1 MQGMTIMK
9 LPRAAGSFA
18 VLALLASGGTAQATN
33 GTAGSTAGST
43 ESSSQSGAVT
53 PPPTEI
59 TITGDPET
67 TPPGGGGPIVLDGD
81 YAVAAGGTRTTA
93 VLGAVTFDPAGTVV
107 GGSLS
112 FIGASGFAPT
122 PAPTPTPTPLT
133 PTAGGT
139 ALTPAAMTSVATTTT
154 GSDPITGDPIGGD
167 GGLPPTDPGGPTDP
181 GTGGGATV
189 TDCSVTGG
197 TYTLAAGG
205 GGEAQLQ
212 LDCGG
217 SALAATW
224 RLFVTGTQGMAV
236 AQQFRAVQLEALPGA
251 LDPEIVDLTLTLR

>member
-1 MQGMTIMK
+1 MTTVK
-9 LPRAAGSFA
+9 LPNATASLA
-18 VLALLASGGTAQATN
+18 VLALLAAGGSAQATN
-33 GTAGSTAGST
+33 GTTGGTVST
-43 ESSSQSGAVT
+43 SQSGVVA

-59 TITGDPET
+59 TITGDPEVA
-67 TPPGGGGPIVLDGD
+67 PPGGGGGGPIVLDGD
-81 YAVAAGGTRTTA
+81 YAVAAGGTPSTA

-112 FIGASGFAPT
+112 FIGAAGF
-122 PAPTPTPTPLT
+122 APTPTPTPT
-133 PTAGGT
+133 PTPPATTGGAT
-139 ALTPAAMTSVATTTT
+139 LVPAVATPSVTTTT
-154 GSDPITGDPIGGD
+154 GGDVVDGGD

-189 TDCSVTGG
+189 TDCTVTGG
-197 TYTLAAGG
+197 SYTLAAG

-212 LDCGG
+212 LDCAG
-217 SALAATW
+217 SAIAATW

-251 LDPEIVDLTLTLR
+251 VNPEIVDLTLTLR

>member
-1 MQGMTIMK
+1 MK
-9 LPRAAGSFA
+9 TAKATVSLA
-18 VLALLASGGTAQATN
+18 VLAIVAASGSALATN
-33 GTAGSTAGST
+33 GTTGGSVST
-43 ESSSQSGAVT
+43 SQSGVVT

-59 TITGDPET
+59 TITGDPGVV
-67 TPPGGGGPIVLDGD
+67 PPGGGGGGGPIALDGD

-112 FIGASGFAPT
+112 VIGAPGVA
-122 PAPTPTPTPLT
+122 PAPTPTPEPTPPATTGGATLIPAVAT
-133 PTAGGT
+133 PT
-139 ALTPAAMTSVATTTT
+139 VTTTT
-154 GSDPITGDPIGGD
+154 GGDVIGGGVIGGGVIGGD
-167 GGLPPTDPGGPTDP
+167 DGLPPTDPGGPTDL

-189 TDCSVTGG
+189 TDCTVTGG
-197 TYTLAAGG
+197 SYTLAAGG

-217 SALAATW
+217 SALAVTW
-224 RLFVTGTQGMAV
+224 RLFVSGTQGMAV

-251 LDPEIVDLTLTLR
+251 VDAEIVDLTLTLR

>member
-1 MQGMTIMK
+1 MK
-9 LPRAAGSFA
+9 LAKATRSLA
-18 VLALLASGGTAQATN
+18 VLAMLAASGSAQATN
-33 GTAGSTAGST
+33 GTAGGTVST
-43 ESSSQSGAVT
+43 SQSGVVT

-59 TITGDPET
+59 TITGDPEVV
-67 TPPGGGGPIVLDGD
+67 PPGGGGGPIVLDGD
-81 YAVAAGGTRTTA
+81 YAVAAGGTRSTA

-112 FIGASGFAPT
+112 FIGASGFAP
-122 PAPTPTPTPLT
+122 APTPTPEPTPPATVGGATLT
-133 PTAGGT
+133 P
-139 ALTPAAMTSVATTTT
+139 VATPTVTATT
-154 GSDPITGDPIGGD
+154 GGDLVGGD
-167 GGLPPTDPGGPTDP
+167 DGLPPTDPGGPTDP

-189 TDCSVTGG
+189 TDCTVTGG
-197 TYTLAAGG
+197 SYTLAAGG

-251 LDPEIVDLTLTLR
+251 VDAEVVDLTLTLR

>member
-1 MQGMTIMK
+1 MTTVK
-9 LPRAAGSFA
+9 LPNATASLA
-18 VLALLASGGTAQATN
+18 VLALLAAGGSAQATN
-33 GTAGSTAGST
+33 GTTGGTVST
-43 ESSSQSGAVT
+43 SQSGVVA

-59 TITGDPET
+59 TITGDPEVV
-67 TPPGGGGPIVLDGD
+67 PPGGGGGGPIVLDGD
-81 YAVAAGGTRTTA
+81 YAVAAGGTPSTA

-112 FIGASGFAPT
+112 FIGAAGL
-122 PAPTPTPTPLT
+122 APTPTPTPT
-133 PTAGGT
+133 PTPPATTGGAT
-139 ALTPAAMTSVATTTT
+139 LVPAVATPSVTTTT
-154 GSDPITGDPIGGD
+154 GGDVVDGGD

-189 TDCSVTGG
+189 TDCTVTGG
-197 TYTLAAGG
+197 SYTLAAGG

-212 LDCGG
+212 LDCAG

-251 LDPEIVDLTLTLR
+251 VNPEIVDLTLTLR

>member
-1 MQGMTIMK
+1 MQRMTIMK
-9 LPRAAGSFA
+9 LPRAASSLA
-18 VLALLASGGTAQATN
+18 VLALLASAGTAQATN
-33 GTAGSTAGST
+33 GTAGSTEST
-43 ESSSQSGAVT
+43 SQSGAVT

-81 YAVAAGGTRTTA
+81 YAVAAGGTPSTA

-122 PAPTPTPTPLT
+122 PTPTPTPTP
-133 PTAGGT
+133 PATAGGAT
-139 ALTPAAMTSVATTTT
+139 LVPAVATPSVTTTT
-154 GSDPITGDPIGGD
+154 GGDVVDGGD

-189 TDCSVTGG
+189 TDCTVTGG
-197 TYTLAAGG
+197 SYTLAAGG

-212 LDCGG
+212 LDCAG

-236 AQQFRAVQLEALPGA
+236 AQQFRAVQLEALPSA
-251 LDPEIVDLTLTLR
+251 VNAEIVDLTLTLR

>member
-1 MQGMTIMK
+1 
-9 LPRAAGSFA
+9 
-18 VLALLASGGTAQATN
+18 V
-33 GTAGSTAGST
+33 
-43 ESSSQSGAVT
+43 VT

-59 TITGDPET
+59 TITGDPEVV
-67 TPPGGGGPIVLDGD
+67 PPGGGGGGGGPIVLDGD

-112 FIGASGFAPT
+112 FIGASGFAP
-122 PAPTPTPTPLT
+122 APTPTPEPTPPATVGGATLSPAVAT
-133 PTAGGT
+133 PT
-139 ALTPAAMTSVATTTT
+139 VTTTT
-154 GSDPITGDPIGGD
+154 GGDVVGGD
-167 GGLPPTDPGGPTDP
+167 GGLPPADPGGPTDP

-189 TDCSVTGG
+189 TDCTVTGG
-197 TYTLAAGG
+197 SYTLAAGG

-251 LDPEIVDLTLTLR
+251 VDAEIVDLTLTLR

>member
-1 MQGMTIMK
+1 MK
-9 LPRAAGSFA
+9 MPRAASSLA
-18 VLALLASGGTAQATN
+18 VLALLASGGAAQATN
-33 GTAGSTAGST
+33 GMAGST
-43 ESSSQSGAVT
+43 ESSSQSGALT

-122 PAPTPTPTPLT
+122 PTPTPEPTPPATVGGATLT
-133 PTAGGT
+133 PVVA
-139 ALTPAAMTSVATTTT
+139 TPTVTTTT
-154 GSDPITGDPIGGD
+154 GAPIGGD
-167 GGLPPTDPGGPTDP
+167 DGLPPTDPGGPTDP

-189 TDCSVTGG
+189 TDCTVTGG
-197 TYTLAAGG
+197 SYTLAAGG

-251 LDPEIVDLTLTLR
+251 LEPEIVDLTLTLR